1 MVFYDFEVLKY
12 DWLVVIIDPRLDE
25 PYKIHNNAG
34 ALERV
39 YRLYRREIWTGYN
52 STHYDQYILK
62 GILRGFNPKDINDYI
77 IKAHNPGWKFDP
89 SLRTVQ
95 LYSYDCMTRGERGL
109 KFLEGSMGNMIK
121 ESDVDF
127 DIDRPL
133 TDAEVEEMF
142 FYCQHDVEQT
152 MQVFRQKKSDFDT
165 IVYFMKHYKLPMNFI
180 SKTKAQLAA
189 HILKGNR
196 KGTNADEMQF
206 KRLDCVQLNRYKY
219 IQDWYYDHDYND
231 TPQSVTVWGVPHVF
245 SWGGGHGAIEKLC
258 CEGTF
263 VLADV
268 GAYYPSMQTR
278 YKLGYEVMNAP
289 EEFEFIHNS
298 NMEFKRKGD
307 KKARQPFKIMDNAI
321 TGQLKQPSSA
331 IYCPRANN
339 EICNNG
345 MMMLLD
351 LIEHLEDATR
361 RGELS
366 ARLIQNNTDG
376 ILLQLYDYDRDFDVM
391 DDIVYEWE
399 QRTGMMM
406 EFDTFRGKLFQK
418 DVNNYLIM
426 DTETGAVKAK
436 GKWLKPK
443 TPLDN
448 DLPIVREALYNYM
461 TAGAPIRDTIYK
473 STRLIDFQMVCK
485 ISSKYEHL
493 MYGAKKVKERRLNP
507 TTGKMKTFEDFVP
520 GQVLREKT
528 VRVFASTESV
538 GGLWV
543 HAEKKSA
550 GKYDRFTDTPDNC
563 FMDNDDVHGKG
574 IPPYLDREW
583 YVRKAEERLKSFGI

>member
-12 DWLVVIIDPRLDE
+12 DWLVVIIDTKREE
-25 PYKIHNNAG
+25 PYRIANDTNA
-34 ALERV
+34 LKTVYERHKND
-39 YRLYRREIWTGYN
+39 IWVGYN

-62 GILRGFNPKDINDYI
+62 GILCGFNPKDVNDFI
-77 IKAHNPGWKFDP
+77 IKAHQPGWKFDKA
-89 SLRTVQ
+89 LRTIQ
-95 LYSYDCMTRGERGL
+95 LFSYDCATRGERGL

-121 ESDVDF
+121 ESDIDF
-127 DIDRPL
+127 DIDRKL
-133 TDAEVEEMF
+133 TVDEIGEMF

-152 MQVFRQKKSDFDT
+152 MEVFMQKKSDFDT
-165 IVYFMKHYKLPMNFI
+165 IVYFMKHYHLPMSFI

-189 HILKGNR
+189 YILKGNR
-196 KGTNADEMQF
+196 KGSAKDEMDF
-206 KRLDCVQLNRYKY
+206 KRLDCIQLNKYKY
-219 IQDWYYDHDYND
+219 VQDWYYDHGYKA
-231 TPQSVTVWGVPHVF
+231 TPQSVNVWGVPHVF

-268 GAYYPSMQTR
+268 GAYYPSMQTK
-278 YKLGYEVMNAP
+278 YKLGYEVMDAP
-289 EEFEFIHNS
+289 QEFEFIHNS

-351 LIEHLEDATR
+351 LIEHIEAAVNR
-361 RGELS
+361 HELT

-376 ILLQLYDYDRDFDVM
+376 ILLQLYDYDRDFDKL

-406 EFDTFRGKLFQK
+406 EFDTFKGKLFQK

-448 DLPIVREALYNYM
+448 DLPIVREAIYNYM
-461 TAGAPIRDTIYK
+461 VHGTPIRDTVYK
-473 STRLIDFQMVCK
+473 STQLIDFQMICK
-485 ISSKYEHL
+485 ISNKYEHL
-493 MYGAKKVKERRLNP
+493 LHGARIIKEKKINP
-507 TTGKMKTFEDFVP
+507 ETGRMKTFEYFV
-520 GQVLREKT
+520 GGRVLREKC
-528 VRVFASTESV
+528 VRVFASTNLD

-543 HAEKKSA
+543 HAEKKA
-550 GKYDRFTDTPDNC
+550 TGNYDKFTDTPENC
-563 FMDNDDVHGKG
+563 FIDNEDIHGKE
-574 IPPYLDREW
+574 PPVYLDREW
-583 YVRKAEERLKSFGI
+583 YVKKAEERLKGFGI